1 TGPTGPTGDPG
12 PTGPAGTGAGVTGP
26 TGPTGNTG
34 PTGPTGDPGPTGPT
48 GLAAQS
54 YGYLSFIPA
63 SGQGNYAIQ
72 VNGYIPLE
80 TTGPLLNMST
90 QNFPNPLAS
99 PAIAQTAQGLVIT
112 NPGTY
117 LASWSV
123 TTNDDKTYRLVDA
136 TTPTTPTP
144 IIGTNFRARGGGML
158 SGVAIV
164 QLTAGQVIALQNF
177 AGGASGVGDT
187 IDANPFDGGISI
199 AGSLSLVQIS

>member
-1 TGPTGPTGDPG
+1 
-12 PTGPAGTGAGVTGP
+12 
-26 TGPTGNTG
+26 
-34 PTGPTGDPGPTGPT
+34 
-48 GLAAQS
+48 
-54 YGYLSFIPA
+54 
-63 SGQGNYAIQ
+63 
-72 VNGYIPLE
+72 
-80 TTGPLLNMST
+80 MST

-99 PAIAQTAQGLVIT
+99 PAIAQTAQGLVIA

-123 TTNDDKTYRLVDA
+123 TANDDGKTYRLVDA

-177 AGGASGVGDT
+177 AGGGGDT